1 MQCSFLGGIHPTGGQ
16 MTVLRPAD
24 SEILW
29 RTRNNQAR
37 VRPGA
42 LLASRH
48 NHDGVAGCGSFCAR
62 ASSCTCATGRAR
74 VSSCAG
80 ISGCAGVS
88 GRASA
93 TGCPRVSSRASA
105 TRCAR
110 VSGLAL
116 RSGRACG
123 KRKTSSQRERRQCC
137 DKQFRIRHDDFLYV
151 ANENYTR
158 YCEQSSRLDQFLA
171 TMISVGRSGHRY
183 CKVALT
189 ADLHP

>member
-1 MQCSFLGGIHPTGGQ
+1 

-29 RTRNNQAR
+29 RTHNNQAR

-48 NHDGVAGCGSFCAR
+48 NHDGVAGCGSFCAC
-62 ASSCTCATGRAR
+62 ASSCTCATGCAR
-74 VSSCAG
+74 VSSCTG

-88 GRASA
+88 GRASATGCPRVSSRASA